1 MDEGVVA
8 HVEFAYS
15 AQESDELTLS
25 VGDVVKNCIQKEDGW
40 MEGTLNGKRGMF
52 PDNFIKVQKQTK
64 KSIPPPPPSIKPK
77 KEVKIF
83 VAVYTYDAA
92 NKDELSFKEGQKIE
106 FIEDLEDGWAT
117 GKLLDNGIIGLYP
130 TNFVESQPTTGQPI
144 GPSSSTTTGLSADKS
159 SDKKNEYYKVAFEY
173 KADNNDELELL
184 VGEYIKIIS
193 KNTADDGW
201 WEGEVNGKKG
211 VFPKNFVETN
221 PSAPPTSSIG
231 GKNAGSGLAS
241 PSSDFAKK
249 QKTAQS
255 VIMRTRPN
263 DQTGHKQPIRP
274 VSELPSN
281 VTRDMNLI
289 DNSQLKARPKGPRNK
304 RPPNA
309 ANRRNNVEQSASPL
323 QEDPP
328 MEETPL
334 ETPEKPKPAPTS
346 TQNSAKSPV
355 GPPQGAFAM
364 PGMSGIN
371 MNSLRKKQKQ
381 FESKGSVAPSES
393 KIKEEPKEDNPPVPE
408 WKKNLLRNR
417 NGTKSMNKGSSDQ
430 NQTEEPQQTP
440 PWVKEMKDKGKS
452 FRNPDQKEEPEIK
465 QELKSPSQKEAK
477 PTASIRKP
485 ESFNR
490 IDSSSSFTPSVS
502 STEHSTNAQTQ
513 SSIVQ
518 SATGPQPV
526 SAIRPSLNHKKLS
539 EPTLAEMADELK
551 VLRQQVQRLSLRLDE
566 ECDKRRSLENK
577 IKSLEMR

>member
-1 MDEGVVA
+1 M
-8 HVEFAYS
+8 
-15 AQESDELTLS
+15 
-25 VGDVVKNCIQKEDGW
+25 
-40 MEGTLNGKRGMF
+40 GMAA
-52 PDNFIKVQKQTK
+52 
-64 KSIPPPPPSIKPK
+64 SIKRASRSFRRSFDK
-77 KEVKIF
+77 KVDRIR
-83 VAVYTYDAA
+83 
-92 NKDELSFKEGQKIE
+92 SFS
-106 FIEDLEDGWAT
+106 AT
-117 GKLLDNGIIGLYP
+117 RLISSP
-130 TNFVESQPTTGQPI
+130 FQSQPTTSIGQ
-144 GPSSSTTTGLSADKS
+144 SSTSSTSGATADKH
-159 SDKKNEYYKVAFEY
+159 DKKDEYYKVAFEY
-173 KADNNDELELL
+173 KADNNDELELV

-211 VFPKNFVETN
+211 VFPKNFVETT
-221 PSAPPTSSIG
+221 PSAPPSASSGGG
-231 GKNAGSGLAS
+231 GKSAGSGLAS

-263 DQTGHKQPIRP
+263 EQSGHKQPIRP

-281 VTRDMNLI
+281 VTKDINLI

-309 ANRRNNVEQSASPL
+309 ANRRNNVAQSASPL

-381 FESKGSVAPSES
+381 FENKGSVAPSES

-417 NGTKSMNKGSSDQ
+417 NGTKSMNKGSSGEFQKNIPGGLTRGSSFNTQKDQ

-452 FRNPDQKEEPEIK
+452 FRKPDQKEEPEIK
-465 QELKSPSQKEAK
+465 QEFKSPAQKEVK

-518 SATGPQPV
+518 SAVAAPQPV
-526 SAIRPSLNHKKLS
+526 SATRPSLNHKKLS

>member
-1 MDEGVVA
+1 M
-8 HVEFAYS
+8 
-15 AQESDELTLS
+15 
-25 VGDVVKNCIQKEDGW
+25 
-40 MEGTLNGKRGMF
+40 GMAA
-52 PDNFIKVQKQTK
+52 
-64 KSIPPPPPSIKPK
+64 SIKRASRSFRRSFDK
-77 KEVKIF
+77 KVDRIR
-83 VAVYTYDAA
+83 
-92 NKDELSFKEGQKIE
+92 SFS
-106 FIEDLEDGWAT
+106 AT
-117 GKLLDNGIIGLYP
+117 RLISSP
-130 TNFVESQPTTGQPI
+130 FQSQPTTSIGQ
-144 GPSSSTTTGLSADKS
+144 SSTSSTSGATADKH
-159 SDKKNEYYKVAFEY
+159 DKKDEYYKVAFEY
-173 KADNNDELELL
+173 KADNNDELELV

-211 VFPKNFVETN
+211 VFPKNFVETT
-221 PSAPPTSSIG
+221 PSAPPSASSGGG
-231 GKNAGSGLAS
+231 GKSAGSGLAS

-255 VIMRTRPN
+255 VIMRPRPN
-263 DQTGHKQPIRP
+263 EQPGHKQPIRP

-281 VTRDMNLI
+281 VTKDINLI

-309 ANRRNNVEQSASPL
+309 EKRRNNVEQSASPL

-381 FESKGSVAPSES
+381 FENKGSVAPSES

-452 FRNPDQKEEPEIK
+452 FRKPDQKEEPEIK
-465 QELKSPSQKEAK
+465 QEFKSPAQKEVK

-518 SATGPQPV
+518 SAVAAPQPV
-526 SAIRPSLNHKKLS
+526 SATRPSLNHKKLS

>member
-15 AQESDELTLS
+15 AQESDELTLA

-52 PDNFIKVQKQTK
+52 PDNFVKVQKQTK

-83 VAVYTYDAA
+83 VAAYTYDAA

-130 TNFVESQPTTGQPI
+130 TNFVESQPTTSQPGQSI
-144 GPSSSTTTGLSADKS
+144 GTSADKS
-159 SDKKNEYYKVAFEY
+159 SDKKDEYYKVAFEY
-173 KADNNDELELL
+173 KADNNDELELV

-211 VFPKNFVETN
+211 VFPKNFVETTPSVP
-221 PSAPPTSSIG
+221 PSASSGG
-231 GKNAGSGLAS
+231 GKSAGSGLAS
-241 PSSDFAKK
+241 PNSDFAKK

-263 DQTGHKQPIRP
+263 EQSGHKQPIRP

-281 VTRDMNLI
+281 VTKDINLI

-381 FESKGSVAPSES
+381 FENKGSVAPSES

-452 FRNPDQKEEPEIK
+452 FRKPDQKEEPEIK
-465 QELKSPSQKEAK
+465 QEFKQEYKSPSQKEAK

-518 SATGPQPV
+518 SAAAPQPV
-526 SAIRPSLNHKKLS
+526 SATRPSLNHKKLS